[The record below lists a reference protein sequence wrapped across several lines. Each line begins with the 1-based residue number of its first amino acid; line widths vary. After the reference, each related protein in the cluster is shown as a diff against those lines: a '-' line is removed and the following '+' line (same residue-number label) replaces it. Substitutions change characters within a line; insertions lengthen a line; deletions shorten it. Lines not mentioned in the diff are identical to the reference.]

1 MELYDLCFIILIL
14 WCFTYKLTV
23 TRIGSLFGKFES
35 ECSITGIF
43 GLDAVFA
50 KKTLKI
56 EQASS
61 PHNVRFIS
69 FSFFAF

>member
-23 TRIGSLFGKFES
+23 ARIGSLFGKFES

-50 KKTLKI
+50 KK
-56 EQASS
+56 
-61 PHNVRFIS
+61 R
-69 FSFFAF
+69 